1 VPSQLRIG
9 YAYPSMQFSRRNQLL
24 SLLLLLLICL
34 SRDGIS
40 QAIPARL
47 ATSNEIHDMLV
58 ERIDVQHKTDA
69 IVVGVITRKARE
81 IISYGHFDATDPR
94 VPDGDTLF
102 EIGSITKPFTA
113 LLLSEMVLRGEVK
126 LSDPI
131 AKYLPDGVHAPTW
144 SGKPITL
151 VDLGTHTSGLPSLP
165 TNFTQGYSVHQMY
178 EFLNTYQLNR
188 DPGKKY
194 EYSNYG
200 YGLLGQLLA
209 RRAGTDYETLLRTRI
224 TEPLGMSRTAIH
236 LTPELQHDFIPGHFM
251 TLRNGGKKASEWQVP
266 ALESAGG
273 IRSTANDMLIFL
285 AANLGIIHSPLQPA
299 MKNML
304 KVQRPVSAG
313 VKVGLGWNVDDGRR
327 GVVFHA
333 GLTNGYF
340 SFAAFDPHRKVG
352 VIVLS
357 NSNALLD
364 DLGWRILDF
373 PSPLVEQ
380 QIGPSN
386 MPR

>member
-1 VPSQLRIG
+1 
-9 YAYPSMQFSRRNQLL
+9 MQFRRRNQLF
-24 SLLLLLLICL
+24 SLLPLLLICL
-34 SRDGIS
+34 PRAGVS
-40 QAIPARL
+40 QAMPARL
-47 ATSNEIHDMLV
+47 ATSKEIHDMLV

-81 IISYGHFDATDPR
+81 IISYGHFDATDSR

-113 LLLSEMVLRGEVK
+113 LLLSEMVLQGEVK

-131 AKYLPDGVHAPTW
+131 SKYLPTGMHAPTW
-144 SGKPITL
+144 NGKPITL
-151 VDLGTHTSGLPSLP
+151 LDLATHTSGLPRLPSNYTQEYSL
-165 TNFTQGYSVHQMY
+165 QQMY
-178 EFLNTYQLNR
+178 EFLNGYQLTR
-188 DPGKKY
+188 QPGKKY

-209 RRAGTDYETLLRTRI
+209 RRAGMDYEALLKTRI
-224 TEPLGMSRTAIH
+224 TEPLGMNRTAIH
-236 LTPELQHDFIPGHFM
+236 LTPVMQHDFIPGHFM
-251 TLRNGGKKASEWQVP
+251 TLRNGGKNASEWQVP

-304 KVQRPVSAG
+304 KIQRPVSGG
-313 VKVGLGWNVDDGRR
+313 VKVGLGWHVDYGRC
-327 GVVFHA
+327 GIVVHN
-333 GLTNGYF
+333 GETNGF
-340 SFAAFDPHRKVG
+340 SSFAAFDPHRKIG

-357 NSNALLD
+357 NSNASVD
-364 DLGWRILDF
+364 DIGWRILNYPAPF
-373 PSPLVEQ
+373 VEQ

-386 MPR
+386 MPH